1 MIQLPARGRGRE
13 IEVHAY
19 AGQVGRQM
27 QQGTQAQA
35 GRIAQKTERT
45 AAAFHEQVFQVEH
58 GDLFPG
64 GQVADQTCL
73 QLAAHVLKTAQMQ
86 HAGKVARAQG
96 RSVLGLE
103 GEIALVYLYLEGTGQ
118 QAVQPGQPP
127 RIAAAAPGG
136 GAQLAQV
143 QRGQRQ
149 AAGEHGILQGH
160 VFQFQPSLQQGGQA
174 GAQAGRA
181 DGDVQL
187 FDADAHV
194 IGLDGRRQPGKA
206 DGPDMQVEARTL
218 GEVFQQGMGDGDGI
232 VLHIDHG
239 RAGQQQDA
247 QQQGCQTAE
256 EKTQA
261 AGWFGHGR
269 KAA

>member
-86 HAGKVARAQG
+86 YAGKVARAQG
-96 RSVLGLE
+96 RS
-103 GEIALVYLYLEGTGQ
+103 
-118 QAVQPGQPP
+118 
-127 RIAAAAPGG
+127 
-136 GAQLAQV
+136 
-143 QRGQRQ
+143 
-149 AAGEHGILQGH
+149 AG
-160 VFQFQPSLQQGGQA
+160 
-174 GAQAGRA
+174 
-181 DGDVQL
+181 
-187 FDADAHV
+187 
-194 IGLDGRRQPGKA
+194 
-206 DGPDMQVEARTL
+206 
-218 GEVFQQGMGDGDGI
+218 
-232 VLHIDHG
+232 
-239 RAGQQQDA
+239 
-247 QQQGCQTAE
+247 
-256 EKTQA
+256 
-261 AGWFGHGR
+261 FGHR
-269 KAA
+269 AV